1 MSASSSG
8 ETKRV
13 RLSPDERRLQ
23 LITLG
28 AEMLAE
34 RALEDISVDDIAKQA
49 GISRGLLFHYFTS
62 KNEFHEAIARQVS
75 AEFLTATAPD
85 RSLGLFDM
93 LRDSVERYVDYVE
106 DNRAAYHAIL
116 RGPSSYNPGVMTY
129 VNESRSAIAEIVLT
143 EIPIPLDDPDRP
155 RLALAVRGWIAFVE
169 ETILTWMSDKPVSR
183 EQLVELIV
191 ESLPA
196 LALSPELSAALRDS
210 QVDSAR

>member
-1 MSASSSG
+1 MSSSRSG

-34 RALEDISVDDIAKQA
+34 RALEDISVEDIAKEA
-49 GISRGLLFHYFTS
+49 GISRGLLFHYFAS
-62 KNEFHEAIARQVS
+62 KNEFHEAIARHVS
-75 AEFLTATAPD
+75 AEFLAATAPD

-106 DNRAAYHAIL
+106 QNRAAYHAIL
-116 RGPSSYNPGVMTY
+116 RGPSSYNPGMVTF
-129 VNESRSAIAEIVLT
+129 VNESRSAIAELVLC
-143 EIPIPLDDPDRP
+143 EVPIPADDPDRP

-169 ETILTWMSDKPVSR
+169 ETILTWMSEKSVPR
-183 EQLVELIV
+183 EQLIELLV

-196 LALSPELSAALRDS
+196 LALSPALAAALRG
-210 QVDSAR
+210 

>member
-1 MSASSSG
+1 MSTSRSGSG

-34 RALEDISVDDIAKQA
+34 RALQDVSVDDIAKEA
-49 GISRGLLFHYFTS
+49 GISRGLLFHYFAS
-62 KNEFHEAIARQVS
+62 VNEFHEAIARHVS

-106 DNRAAYHAIL
+106 QNRASYHAIL
-116 RGPSSYNPGVMTY
+116 RGPSSYNPGMVTY
-129 VNESRSAIAEIVLT
+129 VNESRSAIAELVLA
-143 EIPIPLDDPDRP
+143 EVPIPPDDPDRP
-155 RLALAVRGWIAFVE
+155 RLSLAVRGWIAFVE
-169 ETILTWMSDKPVSR
+169 ETILTWLSEKPVTR
-183 EQLVELIV
+183 TQLIDLLV

-196 LALSPELSAALRDS
+196 LALSPALAEALRG
-210 QVDSAR
+210 

>member
-1 MSASSSG
+1 MSSSSSA

-13 RLSPDERRLQ
+13 RLSPDERRVQ

-49 GISRGLLFHYFTS
+49 GISRGLLFHYFAS
-62 KNEFHEAIARQVS
+62 KNEFHEAIALHVNS
-75 AEFLTATAPD
+75 EFLTAIAPD

-93 LRDSVERYVDYVE
+93 LRDAVERYVAYVE
-106 DNRAAYHAIL
+106 ENQAAYHAVL
-116 RGPSSYNPGVMTY
+116 RGPFSYKPGTLTL
-129 VNESRSAIAEIVLT
+129 VNESRSAIAEIVLAET
-143 EIPIPLDDPDRP
+143 PIPLDDPDRP

-169 ETILTWMSDKPVSR
+169 ETILTWISDKPVSR
-183 EQLVELIV
+183 EQLIELIV

-196 LALSPELSAALRDS
+196 LALSPELTAALRPS
-210 QVDSAR
+210 QPTP